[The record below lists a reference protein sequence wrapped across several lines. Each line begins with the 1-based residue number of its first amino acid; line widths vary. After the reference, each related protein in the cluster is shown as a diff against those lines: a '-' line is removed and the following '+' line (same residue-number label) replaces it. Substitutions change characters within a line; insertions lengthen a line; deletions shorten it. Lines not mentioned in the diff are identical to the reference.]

1 MKSVLHVPEDWDTQ
15 WDSVVE
21 AVKAN
26 TKFQRYHTEYF
37 ECCDGSTTR
46 EELFYKPL
54 EKMANAVLD
63 VWSEL
68 GGTDSGIPQTY
79 HVNSTRKLQGGIFN
93 KANLSP
99 DLVVLHKDYKT
110 KPNNFHW
117 ANALH
122 VLEVK
127 PYGNAICDGGEM
139 PRLIIDGEQTTSSFC
154 ARLQLTWGTGVDP
167 IGNHTMPTNR
177 LRGKKPG
184 PLTTPTTTISE
195 SNPPS
200 SNSRKRPPDESSSTN
215 QPTKKSKTKSA
226 LGQTEE
232 SEGRS
237 TPKPE
242 TQRQLEPANQVCR
255 YLLEMFSIPLLR
267 SHATVSLVDRDRL
280 QLYHANHSVVLVS
293 SAINFSGGDGL
304 KKFIATIIAFRRLTP
319 EQNGIIETLFQKN
332 TDLVWNSNIA
342 ADDKVVQKG
351 NVVIFS
357 GNKPNENFAVN
368 LGEIISRDP
377 AVVGRSTVV
386 VDATSDKWPETELV
400 MKVSW
405 PGSGRVPETEF
416 LEKACAEAKKT
427 KGEWAIN
434 HLPRVLHARDVTF
447 KSGSTLELVANLFRN
462 PTFAKKKF
470 QYERRALRVIIQ
482 ERLHSIKSLKDVRVI
497 GQVFLDVACST
508 CFCFPPRFSCAHA
521 GLVHRW
527 LFDEPGILHRDLSFN
542 NIMCRIVK
550 ELGAEDKVHVYGVL
564 TDYDLSSWV
573 ASLRTDY
580 TKTSQ
585 QRTGT
590 PPYMAQ
596 ELLKGTSNTHL
607 YRHDVESLFYIM
619 LLTCARHKFDHSKG
633 AKWSVVMREGTL
645 PYQKWFNERD
655 YDTLGSLKGTFF
667 TDMKV
672 IELSP
677 AFEDIRKWL
686 LHLQYCFS
694 DGFELKNSYK
704 KRKERGGD
712 FAGELT
718 PFDDE
723 TLGGKIDYSSLTE
736 PIDRLTGNLKGLTIR
751 YKLPPS
757 PPPTPADVAQAD
769 T

>member
-1 MKSVLHVPEDWDTQ
+1 
-15 WDSVVE
+15 
-21 AVKAN
+21 
-26 TKFQRYHTEYF
+26 
-37 ECCDGSTTR
+37 
-46 EELFYKPL
+46 
-54 EKMANAVLD
+54 
-63 VWSEL
+63 
-68 GGTDSGIPQTY
+68 
-79 HVNSTRKLQGGIFN
+79 
-93 KANLSP
+93 
-99 DLVVLHKDYKT
+99 
-110 KPNNFHW
+110 
-117 ANALH
+117 
-122 VLEVK
+122 
-127 PYGNAICDGGEM
+127 
-139 PRLIIDGEQTTSSFC
+139 
-154 ARLQLTWGTGVDP
+154 
-167 IGNHTMPTNR
+167 MPTNR

-184 PLTTPTTTISE
+184 SLTTPTTTLSG

-200 SNSRKRPPDESSSTN
+200 SSSLKRPGDESSSTN
-215 QPTKKSKTKSA
+215 QPNKKSKTESA

-255 YLLEMFSIPLLR
+255 YLLEMFSVPLLR
-267 SHATVSLVDRDRL
+267 SHATVSLVDRHRL

-332 TDLVWNSNIA
+332 ADLVWNSNIA

-351 NVVIFS
+351 NVAIFS
-357 GNKPNENFAVN
+357 GNEPDENFAVD

-386 VDATSDKWPETELV
+386 VDAISDKWPETELV

-416 LEKACAEAKKT
+416 LEKAYAEAKKT
-427 KGEWAIN
+427 KGEWAVN
-434 HLPRVLHARDVTF
+434 HLPRMLHARDITF
-447 KSGSTLELVANLFRN
+447 KPGSTLELVANLFRY
-462 PTFAKKKF
+462 PTFAGKKKF
-470 QYERRALRVIIQ
+470 QYERRTLRVIIQ
-482 ERLHSIKSLKDVRVI
+482 ERLHSIKSLMNVRVI

-508 CFCFPPRFSCAHA
+508 CVRFSPRFQCAYA
-521 GLVHRW
+521 SSVHRW
-527 LFDEPGILHRDLSFN
+527 LLDVPGILHRDLSLN

-550 ELGAEDKVHVYGVL
+550 ELGAEDKIHVYGVL

-596 ELLKGTSNTHL
+596 ELLKGTSHTHL

-619 LLTCARHKFDHSKG
+619 LLTCARHKLDHRKA

-645 PYQKWFNERD
+645 PYQKWFKERD

-667 TDMKV
+667 TDMQV

-677 AFEDIRKWL
+677 VFEDFRGWL
-686 LHLQYCFS
+686 EDIQFCFS
-694 DGFELKNSYK
+694 EGFKLKPPPVK
-704 KRKERGGD
+704 QGLARWLPGG
-712 FAGELT
+712 LT
-718 PFDDE
+718 GGPKSTTFDDE
-723 TLGGKIDYSSLTE
+723 TLGGLVNYSTLIE
-736 PIDRLTGNLKGLTIR
+736 PTRFLSGELDGLTIR
-751 YKLPPS
+751 YDRG
-757 PPPTPADVAQAD
+757 PPPLSTPTSGVQTDP
-769 T
+769 